1 MRRLALAMLLL
12 LLFCMLLFCGIAD
25 AKIIGNFTTDATG
38 IKVVTL
44 TEARVN
50 ETDTGVNTSSNVSQP
65 VTKTESIDSPDVLS
79 ESVSKGNALFA
90 RSLVDGMYADFENS
104 NVTKEYGSIR
114 GALVTVLTFVP
125 NPYDDPIIQDL
136 YKDYNN
142 LAIYFVI
149 LFILGEFFN

>member
-1 MRRLALAMLLL
+1 MRRLALAIF
-12 LLFCMLLFCGIAD
+12 FCMLLFCSIAD